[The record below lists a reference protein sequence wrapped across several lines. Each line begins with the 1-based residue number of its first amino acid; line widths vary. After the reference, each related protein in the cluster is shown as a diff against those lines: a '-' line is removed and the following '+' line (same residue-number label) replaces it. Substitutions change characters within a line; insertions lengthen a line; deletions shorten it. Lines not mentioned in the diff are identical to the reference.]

1 MTNRPLTQLMALH
14 LQLQHHLQRQRQL
27 QPQTS
32 SKNWYQTVIENAT
45 EQKRSF
51 AHRKLDPFEDIY
63 SHPIRRHSLTNVPF

>member
-1 MTNRPLTQLMALH
+1 MALH
-14 LQLQHHLQRQRQL
+14 LQLHLHLQLQRQL

>member
-1 MTNRPLTQLMALH
+1 MALH
-14 LQLQHHLQRQRQL
+14 LQLQHHLQRQL